1 MQESLQSETSYVAN
15 LAQSLSLAL
24 EEFYANIRTVGVSA
38 MTGHGIPAFLDAIKE
53 AKVEYD
59 TEYKVE
65 YERLRLEKEEAEK
78 KADEDRLKGS
88 EADTGEGTSLV
99 HSMRMETM
107 ESDIYLRHPGDDE
120 EDDEGEEEGEDRGEL
135 VEEDTFNTYVKR
147 HNEKTQGKVEEK
159 SASNK

>member
-24 EEFYANIRTVGVSA
+24 EEFYANIKTVGVSA

-65 YERLRLEKEEAEK
+65 YERLRMEKENVEK
-78 KADEDRLKGS
+78 KAEEERLKAD
-88 EADTGEGTSLV
+88 ENDTGEGSSLV
-99 HSMRMETM
+99 HSMRMETV
-107 ESDIYLRHPGDDE
+107 ESEVYLRHPGGDE
-120 EDDEGEEEGEDRGEL
+120 DEGSEEEGEDRGEIM
-135 VEEDTFNTYVKR
+135 EEETFNSYVRR
-147 HNEKTQGKVEEK
+147 HNVQTHSKVTDK
-159 SASNK
+159 SSAK